1 MNTSE
6 SFTTDTLIRR
16 DNEDE
21 DNEARA
27 NFSASSYI
35 TDRGMK
41 WLVTHTHTHTHTDTH
56 KTTIVGK
63 TNRGRE
69 DETWKANDQA
79 VCFKTLTG
87 GRKMAAE
94 QQKSF
99 CLFVVLHSTVCAIFH
114 WCVWDAWWPSNVF
127 NLSVT
132 PCDCVSVRGRADIRS
147 HFDFMAPLFL
157 SPVVSVWFIQ
167 WQMQSRW
174 IGLAC
179 NDLSCRWERVER
191 KVKGRKK
198 KEWEWGHNTISGE
211 VWGGLKLFFFFHLR
225 WFD

>member
-41 WLVTHTHTHTHTDTH
+41 WLVTHTHTLTQ
-56 KTTIVGK
+56 KRRRLWENK
-63 TNRGRE
+63 QRERE

-94 QQKSF
+94 QQTSF

-127 NLSVT
+127 NLSIT
-132 PCDCVSVRGRADIRS
+132 PCDCVCQCVGVQTYAHVRATLTLWLLYFLAQLCLCDLFNDKCSRGELDWPVMICHVAGRGQR
-147 HFDFMAPLFL
+147 
-157 SPVVSVWFIQ
+157 
-167 WQMQSRW
+167 
-174 IGLAC
+174 G
-179 NDLSCRWERVER
+179 
-191 KVKGRKK
+191 K
-198 KEWEWGHNTISGE
+198 
-211 VWGGLKLFFFFHLR
+211 
-225 WFD
+225 